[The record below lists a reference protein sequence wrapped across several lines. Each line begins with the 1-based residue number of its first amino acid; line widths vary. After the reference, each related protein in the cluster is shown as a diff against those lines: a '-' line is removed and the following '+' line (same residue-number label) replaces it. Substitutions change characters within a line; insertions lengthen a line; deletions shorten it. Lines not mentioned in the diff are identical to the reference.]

1 MKHQLLI
8 PTVINT
14 LYIFLMIHPRTTSAQ
29 CVTPQT
35 VCQGPGPSK
44 RPLPG
49 CNTFAQCDTLLETT
63 IAFQTCL
70 AGSIFDDLLEICNW
84 ESSTFCNVRSCR
96 PTMNPTG
103 EPTSE
108 RPTVSPTNR
117 PTGELLM
124 YCLWMKKCDCLLI
137 IDLKV
142 EFVRIYFCESFVF
155 DSLAWFN
162 PLDKFER

>member
-1 MKHQLLI
+1 MKHLLLL

-49 CNTFAQCDTLLETT
+49 CTTFAQCDTLLQTT

-84 ESSTFCNVRSCR
+84 ESSTFCNVGSCR

-117 PTGELLM
+117 PTGELL
-124 YCLWMKKCDCLLI
+124 LNVL
-137 IDLKV
+137 
-142 EFVRIYFCESFVF
+142 F
-155 DSLAWFN
+155 
-162 PLDKFER
+162 LDERNVIVC